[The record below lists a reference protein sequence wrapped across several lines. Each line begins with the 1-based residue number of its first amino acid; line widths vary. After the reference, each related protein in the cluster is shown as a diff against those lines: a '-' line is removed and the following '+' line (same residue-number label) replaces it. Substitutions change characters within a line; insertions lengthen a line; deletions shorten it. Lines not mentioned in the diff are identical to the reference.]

1 MDDWDH
7 ATAASSRGGGLSMT
21 IAVGELKMEAS
32 RSGWGCLG
40 DWGQE
45 EDNRRTE
52 WCWLGGENRVVGDSP
67 RGPL

>member
-1 MDDWDH
+1 LGP
-7 ATAASSRGGGLSMT
+7 RNGGIQSGGRSMT

-45 EDNRRTE
+45 EDKGRTE
-52 WCWLGGENRVVGDSP
+52 WCWLGGEDRINRYSLPEGI
-67 RGPL
+67 